1 MKFWSRRQC
10 RATLIQW
17 RSNRPRGAS
26 AEVVTS
32 VVTTSN
38 ATCGR
43 KVMERRRLR
52 RDERRTRSKNFV
64 YSTTFGARSG
74 CFSHVFLN
82 SSRACVVP
90 YLL

>member
-43 KVMERRRLR
+43 KVME
-52 RDERRTRSKNFV
+52 
-64 YSTTFGARSG
+64 
-74 CFSHVFLN
+74 
-82 SSRACVVP
+82 
-90 YLL
+90 